1 MHGARQSA
9 LLVVPDQ
16 HEGLVRDIVVVDL
29 LDDHDLVRL
38 QRAPRLRQPLRR

>member
-16 HEGLVRDIVVVDL
+16 HEGLVRDLVVVDL
-29 LDDHDLVRL
+29 LDDDLVRL